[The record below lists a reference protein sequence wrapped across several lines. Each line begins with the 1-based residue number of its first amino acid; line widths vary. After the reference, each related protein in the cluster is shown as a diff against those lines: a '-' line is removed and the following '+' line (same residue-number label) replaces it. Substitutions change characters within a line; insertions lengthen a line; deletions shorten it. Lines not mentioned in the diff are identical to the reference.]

1 MGSPA
6 PSVQPSTT
14 TIILEIHNTQEV
26 TMAKQIVNLRQ
37 SLQKNTV
44 TKLPK
49 KKVLPKNK
57 VKVLAE
63 SKCLSCLTQFAQDE
77 KCGLCGHIVKNKLLL
92 RMHLN
97 FEHEDEEEDSS
108 DVDR

>member
-1 MGSPA
+1 
-6 PSVQPSTT
+6 
-14 TIILEIHNTQEV
+14 
-26 TMAKQIVNLRQ
+26 MAKQIVNLRQ

-57 VKVLAE
+57 
-63 SKCLSCLTQFAQDE
+63 DE

-97 FEHEDEEEDSS
+97 FEHEDEEGDSS

>member
-1 MGSPA
+1 
-6 PSVQPSTT
+6 
-14 TIILEIHNTQEV
+14 
-26 TMAKQIVNLRQ
+26 MAKQIVNLRQ

-63 SKCLSCLTQFAQDE
+63 SKSLSCLTQFAQDE

-97 FEHEDEEEDSS
+97 FEHEDEDGDSS